1 MSVVPWQ
8 CGDDAEVKTWHLIPT
23 MSPAPIGRGYKR
35 LVHNA
40 HHFQAQSPWGCDSD
54 QSSLCAQRVAKDPS
68 FLHAD
73 IEDSDQTGRMTRL
86 ILVFDGRT
94 SLVLSCTGGGNHP
107 PSPVTNVSTNGKRP
121 RRLFLVFIQADF
133 DINPSCILKKQIHCL
148 P

>member
-8 CGDDAEVKTWHLIPT
+8 CGDDAEVKTWHLTPT

-40 HHFQAQSPWGCDSD
+40 HHLQAQSPWGCDSD

-94 SLVLSCTGGGNHP
+94 SLVLSCTGGGGSPTISRYQCVNKREASTTTIPGIHP
-107 PSPVTNVSTNGKRP
+107 G
-121 RRLFLVFIQADF
+121 RLRYQ
-133 DINPSCILKKQIHCL
+133 SILHS
-148 P
+148 